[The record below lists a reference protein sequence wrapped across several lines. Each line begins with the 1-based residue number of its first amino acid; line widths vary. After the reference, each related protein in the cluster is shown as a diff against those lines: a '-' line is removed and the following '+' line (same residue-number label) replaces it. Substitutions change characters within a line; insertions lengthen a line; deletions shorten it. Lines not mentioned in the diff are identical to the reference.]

1 MCYQSWKNVLSWDDS
16 CRLFVCVA
24 LSDLSSDAVK
34 MQKVFWCS
42 SSFSSWSCKGQ
53 NGYNDQSSEVKSN
66 MFKYFGLVQATSEV
80 QSCDHSQ
87 QPKHAPPHL
96 CIRFFFWAE
105 KIAAHTC
112 FGSIVHHLVLESFT
126 KQRREWM
133 ENHFEMNLIVVVKEF
148 KCLWNIVWLRALT
161 LLLFSDNRVKVPD
174 FPCVCVR
181 AWKPTVSLHIQRFKL
196 PLKIS
201 SNCRSEF

>member
-24 LSDLSSDAVK
+24 LNDLSSDAVK
-34 MQKVFWCS
+34 MQKVSWCS
-42 SSFSSWSCKGQ
+42 GSRFSSWSCKGQ

-66 MFKYFGLVQATSEV
+66 VFKYFGLVQATSEV

-105 KIAAHTC
+105 EIAAHTC
-112 FGSIVHHLVLESFT
+112 FCSIVHQLVLERFT

-133 ENHFEMNLIVVVKEF
+133 ENNFEMNLVVVVKEF
-148 KCLWNIVWLRALT
+148 KCLWNIVVCDSELWLYCYFQIIEWLSKCVR
-161 LLLFSDNRVKVPD
+161 
-174 FPCVCVR
+174 VCVHGSQQLVYTYR
-181 AWKPTVSLHIQRFKL
+181 DLSCH
-196 PLKIS
+196 
-201 SNCRSEF
+201 